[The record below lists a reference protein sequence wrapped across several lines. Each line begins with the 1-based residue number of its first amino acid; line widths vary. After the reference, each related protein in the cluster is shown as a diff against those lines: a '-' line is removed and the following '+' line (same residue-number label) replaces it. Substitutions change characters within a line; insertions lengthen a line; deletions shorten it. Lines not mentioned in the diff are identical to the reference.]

1 MESAEQAA
9 RPRKLNVSKSSRAPR
24 LAVFERD
31 FQKLDRDEARP
42 LHLDLLPA
50 MSAGP
55 SSVARILHHVCA
67 VDQDLPGPRSRP
79 DWPSFADQLYRVLGN
94 DCTDLSSG
102 EQCHTAALILQNP
115 VHYWAAY
122 DNIMGLTGFSLP
134 W

>member
-55 SSVARILHHVCA
+55 SWRASCTTSAPSTKTC
-67 VDQDLPGPRSRP
+67 QGPG
-79 DWPSFADQLYRVLGN
+79 ADQTGHRLQTS
-94 DCTDLSSG
+94 CIACLSM
-102 EQCHTAALILQNP
+102 TAPTCL
-115 VHYWAAY
+115 AASSA
-122 DNIMGLTGFSLP
+122 TP
-134 W
+134 RR